1 MRWLFLVASILVQ
14 IGLSSVPADAGQRV
28 ALVFGNSDYQ
38 NAPRLTNPVN
48 DASDVAAAFER
59 LGFSVRLIENGTYDT
74 MRRGLRDFAEQAQGA
89 DVAVVYFAGHGIE
102 IRDENWLIPVD
113 AELHTDVSA
122 SEEAIGLTSLMPI
135 VSSARKLGLV
145 ILDSCRDNPFGRQ
158 MLMSQSSRT
167 LSARGLVAVEPPNSV
182 LVVFAAK
189 HGTTAEDGAGRNSPF
204 TSALLRNLEVPGL
217 EINYLF
223 RNIHDDVYNATQ
235 QHQEPYVYGTLSREP
250 IYLKPAAN
258 SAVASLI
265 PPQPVTQPAVVQ
277 PPVAQQPAIQ
287 QPEMQAVTPPPAPAA
302 APPAAAPLPP
312 NLAAMAG
319 HWTWHA
325 DCALLFYDGTQEQEV
340 YPDGRYVA
348 HRSDGETVEGR
359 VTGTSVT
366 GVHKVDGGIQ
376 RGVSKL
382 TIAANGHNRLEGTF
396 TDSRLPFGSCR
407 YRAVRS

>member
-14 IGLSSVPADAGQRV
+14 IGLSSAPADAGQRV

-59 LGFSVRLIENGTYDT
+59 LGFSVRLIKNGTYDT
-74 MRRGLRDFAEQAQGA
+74 MRRGLRDFAEQTQGA

-158 MLMSQSSRT
+158 MLMSQSSRA

-250 IYLKPAAN
+250 IYLKPATN
-258 SAVASLI
+258 NAVASLVA
-265 PPQPVTQPAVVQ
+265 PQ

-287 QPEMQAVTPPPAPAA
+287 AVTTPPAPAA
-302 APPAAAPLPP
+302 PLPA

-359 VTGTSVT
+359 VTGNSVT
-366 GVHKVDGGIQ
+366 GVHKVDGGVQ